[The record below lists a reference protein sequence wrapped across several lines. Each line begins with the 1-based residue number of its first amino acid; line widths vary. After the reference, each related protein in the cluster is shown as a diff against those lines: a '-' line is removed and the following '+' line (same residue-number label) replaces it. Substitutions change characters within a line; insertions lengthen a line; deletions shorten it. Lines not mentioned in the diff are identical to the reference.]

1 MQVMLLARL
10 VETSDRIATISK
22 RLSKIGLLSTLL
34 LDARAEEIEIAAA
47 FLSARTRQ
55 GKIGIGYGAI
65 REASAPPVSKP
76 QLDLM
81 EVDRAF
87 ATIAAA
93 AARDRTALL
102 KHLFSRATEPEQ
114 HFLSALLQ
122 GELRHGALQGI
133 MLDAVA
139 KAANLPLDRVRH
151 GAMVAGDIIAV
162 ARAVIERGESGLADY
177 DVRLFQPVQPML
189 AQTAEDVEEAME
201 SLGEAALE
209 FKLDGARI
217 QAHKSGDQV
226 AIFSRALN
234 DVTAAVPEIVEVV
247 RALPA
252 KDLILDGE
260 AISLRPDGRPQPFQ
274 VTARRFN
281 RKIDLER
288 MRAELPL
295 TPFWFD
301 LLYSDGNLLHE
312 PQARR
317 FATLASIAP
326 VIPQTVT
333 SNAAAAREFMTE
345 ALARGHEGIMAK
357 SPASEYATGARGR
370 AWIKVKHVKT
380 LDLVILAAEWGS
392 GRRTGLLSNLHLGAR
407 DLEKGGFAMLGKTF
421 KGLTDEMLAW
431 QTQEFLKIEIARDA
445 HTVYVEPKI
454 VAEIAFNDIQI
465 SPHYES
471 GFALRFARVKRYRPD
486 KSVGE
491 SDTYQT
497 VKRLAEG

>member
-1 MQVMLLARL
+1 MLLAQV
-10 VETSDRIATISK
+10 VETSRRIGATSK
-22 RLSKIGLLSTLL
+22 RRSKIDVLSTLL
-34 LDARAEEIEIAAA
+34 LQTHGDDIEIAVA
-47 FLSARTRQ
+47 FLSGRTRQ
-55 GKIGIGYGAI
+55 GKIGVGYGTLGNTPGNPA
-65 REASAPPVSKP
+65 AAA
-76 QLDLM
+76 QLDLA

-87 ATIAAA
+87 AAISNA
-93 AARDRTALL
+93 AARDRAPLL
-102 KHLFSRATEPEQ
+102 AHLFSRATEPER
-114 HFLSALLQ
+114 HFLSALLL
-122 GELRHGALQGI
+122 GELRHGALEGI

-139 KAANLPLDRVRH
+139 KAANLPVDRVRH
-151 GAMVAGDIIAV
+151 AAMVAGDVTAV
-162 ARAVIERGESGLADY
+162 ARALLERGEAGLADY

-189 AQTAEDVEEAME
+189 AQTAEDVEEALND
-201 SLGEAALE
+201 LGEAALE

-226 AIFSRALN
+226 AIFSRSLH
-234 DVTAAVPEIVEVV
+234 DVTAAVPEIVEAV

-252 KDLILDGE
+252 KDLIIDGE

-281 RKIDLER
+281 RKLDLER

-312 PQARR
+312 PQSRR
-317 FATLASIAP
+317 FAALASIAP
-326 VIPQTVT
+326 VIPHMVT
-333 SNAAAAREFMTE
+333 SNPAAAREFLTE

-357 SPASEYATGARGR
+357 SPSSEYATGARGR

-392 GRRTGLLSNLHLGAR
+392 GRRKGWLSNLHLGAR
-407 DLEKGGFAMLGKTF
+407 DVEKGGFAMLGKTF

-445 HTVYVEPKI
+445 HTVFVEPKI

-471 GFALRFARVKRYRPD
+471 GLALRFARVKRYRAD
-486 KSVGE
+486 KAAAE
-491 SDTYQT
+491 SDTFQT